1 MFFKDEKTAPFLMK
15 FLFAMVNLLI
25 KNVTAVAG
33 FVSYPLDTVRRRMMM

>member
-15 FLFAMVNLLI
+15 FLFAM
-25 KNVTAVAG
+25 NVTAVAG